1 VRLVLCDDHRLFA
14 EPFAAALNGRGHEV
28 VLAST
33 PADGVRA
40 VDEHDP
46 DLFVVDIRFPEGD
59 GFDAVAIVRRRHP
72 SCPIVVLSGSD
83 DYRHI
88 AAAATAGA
96 AAFLRKDQAV
106 SVTFDALERIA
117 AGWRPVARPG
127 PSASAGHEEDR
138 RTQSLLANL
147 TERERQVLD
156 RLLEAEDTAGIARSL
171 GVAPS
176 TVRTH
181 LQNVLVKLGV
191 HNRLQAVT
199 LVLEAGLGAGR

>member
-28 VLAST
+28 VLTST

-59 GFDAVAIVRRRHP
+59 GFDAVAIVRQRHP
-72 SCPIVVLSGSD
+72 ACPIVVLSGSD
-83 DYRHI
+83 DYRHVTT
-88 AAAATAGA
+88 ASAAGA

-106 SVTFDALERIA
+106 SVLFDALERVA
-117 AGWRPVARPG
+117 AGGQPVARATHSPV
-127 PSASAGHEEDR
+127 AGAEDDR
-138 RTQSLLANL
+138 RGQLLLANL

-199 LVLEAGLGAGR
+199 LALEAGLGARR

>member
-28 VLAST
+28 VLTTT

-40 VDEHDP
+40 VELHHP
-46 DLFVVDIRFPEGD
+46 DVFVVDIRFPEGD
-59 GFDAVAIVRRRHP
+59 GFDAVAIVRQRRP
-72 SCPIVVLSGSD
+72 ECRIVVLSGSD
-83 DYRHI
+83 DYRHV
-88 AAAATAGA
+88 AAASAAGA
-96 AAFLRKDQAV
+96 VAFLRKDQAV
-106 SVTFDALERIA
+106 SVVFDALEQVA
-117 AGWRPVARPG
+117 AGSVPPSRAAPSPAAGDDKERRG
-127 PSASAGHEEDR
+127 PL
-138 RTQSLLANL
+138 LLANL
-147 TERERQVLD
+147 TDRERQVLD

-199 LVLEAGLGAGR
+199 LALEAGMGSRR

>member
-28 VLAST
+28 VLTTT

-40 VDEHDP
+40 VELHHP
-46 DLFVVDIRFPEGD
+46 DVFVVDIRFPEGD
-59 GFDAVAIVRRRHP
+59 GFDAVAIVRQRRP
-72 SCPIVVLSGSD
+72 ECRVVVLSGSD
-83 DYRHI
+83 DYRHV
-88 AAAATAGA
+88 AAASAAGA
-96 AAFLRKDQAV
+96 VAFLRKDQPV
-106 SVTFDALERIA
+106 SAIFDALDQVA
-117 AGWRPVARPG
+117 AGSVPPPRPA
-127 PSASAGHEEDR
+127 PSPAGDDQER
-138 RTQSLLANL
+138 RGDSLVANL
-147 TERERQVLD
+147 TDRERQVLD

-199 LVLEAGLGAGR
+199 LALEAGMGSRR